1 MVNKKAK
8 RYNTKISF
16 FERVSDIP
24 KTYRYLE
31 SFFEGKNEIYT

>member
-1 MVNKKAK
+1 MVNKNARRK
-8 RYNTKISF
+8 NTKISF
-16 FERVSDIP
+16 FESVSHIP